1 MMPDAPTSSRGGAEQ
16 LPRRDRRTRVDKF
29 VGGDLER
36 RKVQQ
41 RANDIE
47 ARRRDER
54 RRADLAEPQRRAA
67 EALDQFGV
75 KQQRKSTVAAPSAKV
90 NEQNATS
97 TPISPTLSPFSE

>member
-1 MMPDAPTSSRGGAEQ
+1 
-16 LPRRDRRTRVDKF
+16 
-29 VGGDLER
+29 
-36 RKVQQ
+36 VQQ

-75 KQQRKSTVAAPSAKV
+75 KQQRKSAHRRRSEREGERAERDQYADLADAEPLLRIGAIAHDRARKHRSADV
-90 NEQNATS
+90 MGER
-97 TPISPTLSPFSE
+97 IGCERRHRDVSPT